1 VLSQP
6 FHDPLDMGP
15 SRPYEHLPRDST
27 NNAGIAAVPEPRA
40 TPRSEQTSPPTPEA
54 HNTGNTS
61 GMMEIWWPYEN
72 KAAPHVHAI
81 EDEWFYI
88 LG

>member
-1 VLSQP
+1 
-6 FHDPLDMGP
+6 
-15 SRPYEHLPRDST
+15 
-27 NNAGIAAVPEPRA
+27 VPESRA
-40 TPRSEQTSPPTPEA
+40 TEA